1 MDIEAFYQANEARR
15 ESPEYEFGD
24 SWRDARG
31 NSYRLSWVEATG
43 ELYLMIEPEAVV
55 SEDIF
60 GDFLVAEESVEGLS
74 VVVIA
79 TVPSLLAVEDRLRG
93 WEDVV
98 DQENS
103 LKWLHRRLGTADDD

>member
-24 SWRDARG
+24 DWSDARG
-31 NSYRLSWVEATG
+31 NHYRLSWVEATG

-60 GDFLVAEESVEGLS
+60 GDFLVAEESVEGLA

-79 TVPSLLAVEDRLRG
+79 QVASLLDLEGRLEG
-93 WEDVV
+93 WEDTIAAP
-98 DQENS
+98 NS
-103 LKWLHRRLGTADDD
+103 LRWLSARIAAR